1 LLTPF
6 QIRARDALFEN
17 AFFRAFSDDCLRWVQ
32 RTAVRK
38 GELLFEKGQPSSAL
52 FGLVSGQVKLF
63 SMGADERQISFGLV
77 GPGEMIGELGISK
90 GSPRHT
96 SAVALT
102 HSEFATLSRHDL
114 KPLLNHNPSLR
125 EALSEASAEMTRRLS
140 ERIEDTAF
148 LTIEAR
154 VEKTV
159 FDIARRFGERTED
172 SATRVQL
179 RPQDLAD
186 EAGLNC
192 ETVSKVLSSSSMR
205 DRVEVGHGRIVLLDD

>member
-1 LLTPF
+1 MLTPF
-6 QIRARDALFEN
+6 QIRAREALIEN
-17 AFFRAFSDDCLRWVQ
+17 AFFRTFSDDCLRWVQ

-38 GELLFEKGQPSSAL
+38 GELLFEKGKPSTAL
-52 FGLVSGQVKLF
+52 FGVVSGQVKLF
-63 SMGADERQISFGLV
+63 SMGADERQISFGRV
-77 GPGEMIGELGISK
+77 GPGEMIGDIGISK

-114 KPLLNHNPSLR
+114 KPLLNCNPSLR

-172 SATRVQL
+172 SGTRVQL
-179 RPQDLAD
+179 RRQDLAD
-186 EAGLNC
+186 EVGLSC
-192 ETVSKVLSSSSMR
+192 ESVSKVLCSSSMR
-205 DRVEVGHGRIVLLDD
+205 DPVEVGLGPIILLDD

>member
-1 LLTPF
+1 MLTPF
-6 QIRARDALFEN
+6 QIRARDALIEN
-17 AFFRAFSDDCLRWVQ
+17 AFFRTFPDDCLLWVE

-114 KPLLNHNPSLR
+114 KPLLNRNPSLR

>member
-1 LLTPF
+1 MLTPF
-6 QIRARDALFEN
+6 QTRARDALIEN
-17 AFFRAFSDDCLRWVQ
+17 AFFRTFSDDCLRWVE

-38 GELLFEKGQPSSAL
+38 GELLFEKGQPSTSL
-52 FGLVSGQVKLF
+52 FGVVSGQVKLF

-77 GPGEMIGELGISK
+77 GSGEMIGDIGISK

-102 HSEFATLSRHDL
+102 HSEFATLNRHDL
-114 KPLLNHNPSLR
+114 KPLLNRNPSLR
-125 EALSEASAEMTRRLS
+125 EALSEASTEMTRRLS

-154 VEKTV
+154 VEKTL

-172 SATRVQL
+172 SGTRVQL
-179 RPQDLAD
+179 RQQDLAD
-186 EAGLNC
+186 EVGLSC